1 MKKISKFDNDLFPE
15 SWREGVEIVEKVH
28 DDVSNI
34 LERQDKIRRATELP
48 TIISKAYTSPI
59 YEPAMKV
66 AFQTYQLDSPAIR
79 AIEAWE
85 NSDIA
90 LLTQGI
96 AALVNNPAIQE
107 ISAVNTSFSKWLETV
122 DFFPLSRLVETSQYN
137 GFKIT
142 YEEVK
147 EVLFK
152 AMFHA
157 RWFPYAGWLRKNEM
171 FHGMLEILETSRVSN
186 NRIKRIDRLVFS
198 YYDKQEINDFKRKWR
213 SMDLPAYMIRI
224 LVQSIQAYNR
234 REYALTV
241 CALLTLWEG
250 IIQEKANED
259 RGHRVSRKTRENL
272 KKLIEKNEF
281 NNIFS
286 SFCDDFIFYQCN
298 GVEDVKPDVPGRHS
312 IAHCWYNTY
321 PSRKM
326 ALNAILFTDFLLIL
340 EPLDEAE

>member
-1 MKKISKFDNDLFPE
+1 MKRISKFDSELFPE
-15 SWREGVEIVEKVH
+15 SWREGIEIAEKVH
-28 DDVSNI
+28 DVASNI
-34 LERQDKIRRATELP
+34 LEHPDKIRRAVELP
-48 TIISKAYTSPI
+48 TITSKANISLI
-59 YEPAMKV
+59 YEPAMKM
-66 AFQTYQLDSPAIR
+66 AFQTYQLDSPVIR
-79 AIEAWE
+79 AIEVWE
-85 NSDIA
+85 NNDIA

-107 ISAVNTSFSKWLETV
+107 ISTVNTSFSKWLETV
-122 DFFPLSRLVETSQYN
+122 DFFPLSRLIEISQHN
-137 GFKIT
+137 GFNIA
-142 YEEVK
+142 YEEVE

-157 RWFPYAGWLRKNEM
+157 RWFPYAGWLGKFEM
-171 FHGMLEILETSRVSN
+171 LHGMLEILETSRASK

-198 YYDKQEINDFKRKWR
+198 YYDKHEINDFKRKWR
-213 SMDLPAYMIRI
+213 NMDLPSYMIRI

-250 IIQEKANED
+250 IIQEKTNED

-340 EPLDEAE
+340 EPLDEEE